1 MFNSSMAA
9 SAKASAGDASIG
21 EAFAEKIVD
30 RNRTWQRSSSELS
43 GNITLYITMGI
54 GVIDGN

>member
-1 MFNSSMAA
+1 MAA